1 MQRMKDK
8 WINHLTYIEKNMIE
22 YDKKSR
28 IVRGTG
34 VVGVLR
40 CELIEYST
48 PERSVVNTIFPT
60 SVHRSIG
67 EK

>member
-1 MQRMKDK
+1 MK
-8 WINHLTYIEKNMIE
+8 E

-40 CELIEYST
+40 CELIEYSM
-48 PERSVVNTIFPT
+48 PERTLVNTIFPT
-60 SVHRSIG
+60 TVTSSIG
-67 EK
+67 SK

>member
-1 MQRMKDK
+1 
-8 WINHLTYIEKNMIE
+8 MIE

-48 PERSVVNTIFPT
+48 PERTLVNTIFPT
-60 SVHRSIG
+60 TVHRSG
-67 EK
+67 GFE

>member
-1 MQRMKDK
+1 M
-8 WINHLTYIEKNMIE
+8 TE

-40 CELIEYST
+40 CELIEYSMS
-48 PERSVVNTIFPT
+48 ERPLVKSIFPT
-60 SVHRSIG
+60 TVYNVRESKSWI
-67 EK
+67 

>member
-1 MQRMKDK
+1 
-8 WINHLTYIEKNMIE
+8 MIE

-34 VVGVLR
+34 VVGALR

-60 SVHRSIG
+60 TVTSSIG

>member
-1 MQRMKDK
+1 
-8 WINHLTYIEKNMIE
+8 MIE
-22 YDKKSR
+22 YDKESR

-48 PERSVVNTIFPT
+48 PERTLVNMITPT
-60 SVHRSIG
+60 TVHRSG
-67 EK
+67 GFE